1 MKQTVPV
8 ILIAFLVMCFSLPA
22 AASGEWELEKEK
34 DDVSTYSREV
44 EGSDYSAFK
53 ATTEIDATMA
63 AVGDVLR
70 DVPSFPEW
78 MAKIKHAEIV
88 KKHNANDMD
97 VYLIMDFPW
106 PTQDR
111 DVVTQART
119 TVDSETGDLIVNTTI
134 LEDTDI
140 PEKDKMVRLPE
151 LSQQFVLKF
160 IEMDKTEISFSV
172 HMEAGGSLP
181 SSLVD
186 RETEKVP
193 SESLA
198 NLQEFVQHEKYQKA
212 DPFSEIN
219 MPITK
224 TITKAILGKYIND
237 QDIIDMV
244 INDKEL
250 IKITME
256 GGYGEDGMEQTSRAV
271 LKKYVKTPAFAER
284 IEGSTYE
291 AQLALLAKDDDLLEE
306 VLDDDEIA
314 VMVLSSGD
322 MTGSIAAKVAE
333 IVEDEID

>member
-1 MKQTVPV
+1 MKQTAPV
-8 ILIAFLVMCFSLPA
+8 ILIAFLVMCLSLPA

-34 DDVSTYSREV
+34 DGVSTYSREV

-53 ATTEIDATMA
+53 ATAEIDATMA

-70 DVPSFPEW
+70 DVPNFPEW
-78 MAKIKHAEIV
+78 MAKIKDAEIV

-106 PTQDR
+106 PTKDR

-119 TVDSETGDLIVNTTI
+119 TVDSETGDLKVNTTI

-151 LSQQFVLKF
+151 LTQQFVLKF

-181 SSLVD
+181 SSLVN

-193 SESLA
+193 SESLV
-198 NLQEFVQHEKYQKA
+198 NLQEFVRQEKYQKA
-212 DPFSEIN
+212 DPFSKIN
-219 MPITK
+219 MPITQA
-224 TITKAILGKYIND
+224 ITTAILSKYIKD
-237 QDIIDMV
+237 QEIIDMV

-271 LKKYVKTPAFAER
+271 LKKYVKTQAFAER
-284 IEGSTYE
+284 IEDSTHE
-291 AQLALLAKDDDLLEE
+291 EELALLAEDDDLLEE
-306 VLDDDEIA
+306 VLDDDELA

-322 MTGSIAAKVAE
+322 LTGSIAERVAE
-333 IVEDEID
+333 IVEDEVD